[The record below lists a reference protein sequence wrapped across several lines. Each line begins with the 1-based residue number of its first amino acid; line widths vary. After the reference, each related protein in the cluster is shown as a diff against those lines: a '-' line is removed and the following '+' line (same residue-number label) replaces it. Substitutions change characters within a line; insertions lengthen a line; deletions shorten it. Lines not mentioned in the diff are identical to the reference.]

1 MYIVCTVSLPMRLS
15 MVKDLLEYMDP
26 RVKKDIH
33 IDVYDDDN
41 HLYSGRYSRIPKK
54 LLNKEIDV
62 WAPCADVVTDDSDRI
77 VIEKSVFIRVK

>member
-1 MYIVCTVSLPMRLS
+1 

-54 LLNKEIDV
+54 LLNREIDV
-62 WAPCADVVTDDSDRI
+62 WAPCADVVTDDSDRWT
-77 VIEKSVFIRVK
+77 

>member
-1 MYIVCTVSLPMRLS
+1 

-26 RVKKDIH
+26 RTKNDIH
-33 IDVYDDDN
+33 IDIYDDDS
-41 HLYSGRYSRIPKK
+41 HLYSGRYSKIPKK

-62 WAPCADVVTDDSDRI
+62 WSPCADVITDNIRKI

>member
-1 MYIVCTVSLPMRLS
+1 

-54 LLNKEIDV
+54 LLNREIDV

-77 VIEKSVFIRVK
+77 VIEKSVFIRIR

>member
-1 MYIVCTVSLPMRLS
+1 

-26 RVKKDIH
+26 RIKKDIH
-33 IDVYDDDN
+33 IDIYDDDN

-54 LLNKEIDV
+54 LLNREIDV

-77 VIEKSVFIRVK
+77 VIEKSVFINMNRLIYNKL